1 MTKQYEDIQAIVK
14 MEITEED
21 RKSVRNKVRFTLII
35 LVMMLILVVVMLA
48 LWVTDSLGLWPV
60 IGLTYF
66 MLAIYYIVKYKIQS
80 KLWSKL
86 TMDCR
91 PDLFLQNYLT
101 ILERTK
107 KSRQWEMHLYII
119 GNALLFAGRKE
130 DAKALLDLFS
140 KYCPD
145 SKGRMCFTILAI
157 SVAGMEQNRE
167 LLAMHAKNL
176 EQLLAQSKPNAR
188 FKTLAQETIKSAK
201 KWELEFGG
209 RFEELQDLIAQERP
223 PVGNLQLVKR
233 NYNLYKIAVGLEK
246 MEEASEYKKVVL
258 EKGGTTFYKIELS
271 GGND

>member
-21 RKSVRNKVRFTLII
+21 RKRVRNNVRFSLVI
-35 LVMMLILVVVMLA
+35 LVMMLISVVVMLA
-48 LWVTDSLGLWPV
+48 LWVTDSSGLWPV

-86 TMDCR
+86 TVDCR
-91 PDLFLQNYLT
+91 PDLFLQSYLT

-107 KSRQWEMHLYII
+107 KSRHWEMHLYTV

-130 DAKALLDLFS
+130 DAKALLDLFPQ
-140 KYCPD
+140 YCPD
-145 SKGRMCFTILAI
+145 SRGRMCFTILAI

-188 FKTLAQETIKSAK
+188 FKALAQETLKSVNK
-201 KWELEFGG
+201 LELELAG
-209 RFEELQDLIAQERP
+209 RFEELQDLLSKERP

-233 NYNLYKIAVGLEK
+233 NYNLYKIAIRLGK
-246 MEEASEYKKVVL
+246 KEEASEYKRVVL
-258 EKGGTTFYKIELS
+258 EKGGTTFYKQELS
-271 GGND
+271 DSE